1 MVIVIPKCSFRSN
14 LVRMTENE
22 DRQNVPVNIRYTR
35 GFSFLRLQLPTSNEF
50 SDLRRP
56 QRSRSQGFLTG
67 LSNRLPSF
75 SITGPVYDDSSLPP
89 TDNASKRF
97 SFANFRKISLAVS
110 RNMYCS
116 NTSLTKTLIFCC
128 LTPNIE

>member
-1 MVIVIPKCSFRSN
+1 MSDN
-14 LVRMTENE
+14 
-22 DRQNVPVNIRYTR
+22 DDHQNVPVNIRYTR

-75 SITGPVYDDSSLPP
+75 SITGPLYDDSSLPP
-89 TDNASKRF
+89 NDNTNKRF
-97 SFANFRKISLAVS
+97 SFANFRKFSSVVS
-110 RNMYCS
+110 RIS
-116 NTSLTKTLIFCC
+116 ILF
-128 LTPNIE
+128 